1 MDVQKVRADFP
12 ILSRTIN
19 GHPLVYLDSGATSQR
34 PNQVIDA
41 EADFYRHHNANA
53 HRGLYQLGEETTEL
67 FEGARAKLA
76 SFIGAPAPETVVFT
90 RGTTESMNLVAHG
103 WGRTF
108 LREGDEILITEMEH
122 HSNIVPWQM
131 TARATGAVLRYIPLT
146 DDGML
151 DLSDLSSLLTERTK
165 LLSVTGMS
173 NALGTITPLGQ
184 LIEAAHAGGGA
195 RRGGRGAAGAAPPR
209 RRRRA
214 RLRLPRHQRSQD
226 AGAHCVGRPV
236 REGRASRGDGAHVRG
251 GEMIREVFHDHATWN
266 DVPYKFEAGT
276 MQIGQQIGLGAA
288 IDYLEALG
296 MDEVRAHEEDIT
308 RYALDR
314 LIDCGATV
322 FGPKDIA
329 DRGGAVSFWYKE
341 VHPHDL
347 ATILNEHGVAIRA
360 GHHCAQLVMRR
371 YGVPATAR
379 ASFYVVQHQGG
390 GRRVDRRAGRRPGH
404 LRLTLG
410 GNVALDDIYKEV
422 ILDHY
427 KSPRNKRELPGA
439 ELKVH
444 GRTTRSAAT
453 RSPCSRTSTTA
464 RSPRSPSRAP
474 AVRSASPSASM
485 MTEAVGGV
493 SDRRRPPSG
502 RGVPRHDGRRCRT
515 RRAGVRRPGGP
526 EGRREVSDPHQ
537 VRRAG
542 LGLCCRTP
550 SRAPAPPLGHSPTAS
565 EPLSMP
571 RPPGMRLR

>member
-1 MDVQKVRADFP
+1 MDVQRVREDFP

-53 HRGLYQLGEETTEL
+53 HRGLYQLGEEATEL

-90 RGTTESMNLVAHG
+90 RGTTESMNLIAHG
-103 WGRTF
+103 WARTT

-131 TARATGAVLRYIPLT
+131 AARATGAALRYIPLT
-146 DDGML
+146 DDGLL

-173 NALGTITPLGQ
+173 NALGTITPLRQ
-184 LIEAAHAGGGA
+184 LIESAHAVGA
-195 RRGGRGAAGAAPPR
+195 LVA
-209 RRRRA
+209 
-214 RLRLPRHQRSQD
+214 
-226 AGAHCVGRPV
+226 V
-236 REGRASRGDGAHVRG
+236 DGAQLVPHHRVDVAALDCDFLAISGHKMLGPTASGGLYAKAEHLEGMEPMFGG

-276 MQIGQQIGLGAA
+276 MQIGPQIGLGAA

-296 MDEVRAHEEDIT
+296 MDEVRAHEAEIT

-322 FGPKDIA
+322 FGPKDVA
-329 DRGGAVSFWYKE
+329 DRGGAVSFWYRE

-379 ASFYVVQHQGG
+379 ASFYVYTTKQE
-390 GRRVDRRAGRRPGH
+390 VD
-404 LRLTLG
+404 
-410 GNVALDDIYKEV
+410 ALIDA
-422 ILDHY
+422 L
-427 KSPRNKRELPGA
+427 
-439 ELKVH
+439 
-444 GRTTRSAAT
+444 AA
-453 RSPCSRTSTTA
+453 A
-464 RSPRSPSRAP
+464 QNIF
-474 AVRSASPSASM
+474 V
-485 MTEAVGGV
+485 
-493 SDRRRPPSG
+493 
-502 RGVPRHDGRRCRT
+502 
-515 RRAGVRRPGGP
+515 
-526 EGRREVSDPHQ
+526 
-537 VRRAG
+537 
-542 LGLCCRTP
+542 
-550 SRAPAPPLGHSPTAS
+550 
-565 EPLSMP
+565 
-571 RPPGMRLR
+571 

>member
-1 MDVQKVRADFP
+1 MDVQRVREDFP

-53 HRGLYQLGEETTEL
+53 HRGLYQLGEEATEL

-90 RGTTESMNLVAHG
+90 RGTTESMNLIAHG
-103 WGRTF
+103 WARTT

-131 TARATGAVLRYIPLT
+131 AARATGAALRYIPLT
-146 DDGML
+146 DDGLL

-173 NALGTITPLGQ
+173 NALGTITPLRQ
-184 LIEAAHAGGGA
+184 LIESAHAVGA
-195 RRGGRGAAGAAPPR
+195 LVA
-209 RRRRA
+209 
-214 RLRLPRHQRSQD
+214 
-226 AGAHCVGRPV
+226 V
-236 REGRASRGDGAHVRG
+236 DGAQLVPHHRVDVAALDCDFLAISGHKMLGPTASGGLYAKAEHLEAMEPMFGG

-276 MQIGQQIGLGAA
+276 MQIGPQIGLGAA

-296 MDEVRAHEEDIT
+296 MDEVRAHEAEIT

-322 FGPKDIA
+322 FGPKDVA
-329 DRGGAVSFWYKE
+329 DRGGAVSFWYGE

-379 ASFYVVQHQGG
+379 ASFYVYTTKQE
-390 GRRVDRRAGRRPGH
+390 VD
-404 LRLTLG
+404 
-410 GNVALDDIYKEV
+410 ALIDALAAAQDIFV
-422 ILDHY
+422 
-427 KSPRNKRELPGA
+427 
-439 ELKVH
+439 
-444 GRTTRSAAT
+444 
-453 RSPCSRTSTTA
+453 
-464 RSPRSPSRAP
+464 
-474 AVRSASPSASM
+474 
-485 MTEAVGGV
+485 
-493 SDRRRPPSG
+493 
-502 RGVPRHDGRRCRT
+502 
-515 RRAGVRRPGGP
+515 
-526 EGRREVSDPHQ
+526 
-537 VRRAG
+537 
-542 LGLCCRTP
+542 
-550 SRAPAPPLGHSPTAS
+550 
-565 EPLSMP
+565 
-571 RPPGMRLR
+571 

>member
-1 MDVQKVRADFP
+1 MDVQKVRSDFP
-12 ILSRTIN
+12 ILSRTVN

-90 RGTTESMNLVAHG
+90 RGTTESMNLIAHG

-131 TARATGAVLRYIPLT
+131 AARATGAVLRYIPLT

-184 LIEAAHAGGGA
+184 LIEAAHAVGA
-195 RRGGRGAAGAAPPR
+195 LVA
-209 RRRRA
+209 
-214 RLRLPRHQRSQD
+214 
-226 AGAHCVGRPV
+226 V
-236 REGRASRGDGAHVRG
+236 DGAQLVPHHRVDVGALDCDFLAISGHKMLGPTASGGLYAKAEHLEAMEPMFGG

-296 MDEVRAHEEDIT
+296 MEEVRAHEEDIT

-329 DRGGAVSFWYKE
+329 DRGGAVSFWYKD

-371 YGVPATAR
+371 FGVPATAR
-379 ASFYVVQHQGG
+379 ASFYVYNT
-390 GRRVDRRAGRRPGH
+390 REEVDV
-404 LRLTLG
+404 LID
-410 GNVALDDIYKEV
+410 ALAAAQDIFV
-422 ILDHY
+422 
-427 KSPRNKRELPGA
+427 
-439 ELKVH
+439 
-444 GRTTRSAAT
+444 
-453 RSPCSRTSTTA
+453 
-464 RSPRSPSRAP
+464 
-474 AVRSASPSASM
+474 
-485 MTEAVGGV
+485 
-493 SDRRRPPSG
+493 
-502 RGVPRHDGRRCRT
+502 
-515 RRAGVRRPGGP
+515 
-526 EGRREVSDPHQ
+526 
-537 VRRAG
+537 
-542 LGLCCRTP
+542 
-550 SRAPAPPLGHSPTAS
+550 
-565 EPLSMP
+565 
-571 RPPGMRLR
+571 

>member
-12 ILSRTIN
+12 VLSRTIN

-108 LREGDEILITEMEH
+108 LRPGDEILITEMEH

-131 TARATGAVLRYIPLT
+131 AARATGAVLRYIPLT

-184 LIEAAHAGGGA
+184 LIEAAHAVGA
-195 RRGGRGAAGAAPPR
+195 LVA
-209 RRRRA
+209 
-214 RLRLPRHQRSQD
+214 
-226 AGAHCVGRPV
+226 V
-236 REGRASRGDGAHVRG
+236 DGAQLVPHHRVDVGMLDCDFLAISGHKMLGPTASGGLYAKAEHLEAMEPMFGG

-379 ASFYVVQHQGG
+379 ASFYVYNTKEE
-390 GRRVDRRAGRRPGH
+390 VD
-404 LRLTLG
+404 
-410 GNVALDDIYKEV
+410 ALIDALAAAQDIFV
-422 ILDHY
+422 
-427 KSPRNKRELPGA
+427 
-439 ELKVH
+439 
-444 GRTTRSAAT
+444 
-453 RSPCSRTSTTA
+453 
-464 RSPRSPSRAP
+464 
-474 AVRSASPSASM
+474 
-485 MTEAVGGV
+485 
-493 SDRRRPPSG
+493 
-502 RGVPRHDGRRCRT
+502 
-515 RRAGVRRPGGP
+515 
-526 EGRREVSDPHQ
+526 
-537 VRRAG
+537 
-542 LGLCCRTP
+542 
-550 SRAPAPPLGHSPTAS
+550 
-565 EPLSMP
+565 
-571 RPPGMRLR
+571 